1 MEQGYIVMDVGG
13 TNIKTAVLNYD
24 GIPVFR
30 DTFDTQANESAG
42 NIVNNFVSIIQ
53 RLNKKSKLDII
64 GIGMAFPGP
73 FDYENG
79 ISYMQNLGKFDQLY
93 KLPFKK
99 LLQEVI
105 QKEGEFKKNIPI
117 IFGNDATLFGYGV
130 AHFDSVQLGEKI
142 LCITLGTGCGSA
154 FMENGKIS
162 NENGI
167 PKNGWIYNVP
177 FKDGVIDDYLSAR
190 GLMRIV
196 DEMKLKGYLDG
207 SELFQA
213 SKAGD
218 RKALEV
224 FDKFGE
230 IVNSAITPFITLFQP
245 ERIVFGGQIAKSGKY
260 FLESL
265 QKENRNIDIE
275 SLVDSSLY
283 TMQGLLIE
291 LKKYS

>member
-1 MEQGYIVMDVGG
+1 MEQSYIVMDVGG
-13 TNIKTAVLNYD
+13 TNIKTAVLNHD

-30 DTFDTQANESAG
+30 ESFDAQANESAS
-42 NIVNNFVSIIQ
+42 NIVNNFVSIIH

-79 ISYMQNLGKFDQLY
+79 ISYMQNLGKFDQIY
-93 KLPFKK
+93 QLPFKK
-99 LLQEVI
+99 LLREAI
-105 QKEGEFKKNIPI
+105 KKGGELKKNIPI
-117 IFGNDATLFGYGV
+117 IFENDATLFGFGV
-130 AHFDSVQLGEKI
+130 AHFDSVHRGEKI
-142 LCITLGTGCGSA
+142 FCITLGTGCGSA

-162 NENGI
+162 NEIGI
-167 PKNGWIYNVP
+167 PENGWIYNVP

-190 GLMRIV
+190 GLMSIA
-196 DEMKLKGYLDG
+196 DEMKLNGYQDG
-207 SELFQA
+207 SVLFQA
-213 SKAGD
+213 SKSGD

-230 IVNSAITPFITLFQP
+230 NVKSAITPFIKLYQP

-260 FLESL
+260 FLNSL
-265 QKENRNIDIE
+265 QKENRNIDIK
-275 SLVDSSLY
+275 SIDDTSLY

-291 LKKYS
+291 LKKEI